1 LKRANAPNS
10 EIVRILVVGV
20 VVCVSN
26 GAQNTIRRSTA
37 NFPHDYVLKLEVV
50 LPNGKVV
57 KTGSNAYSST
67 SQIESYLRSAQNWA
81 EGLIQ

>member
-1 LKRANAPNS
+1 M
-10 EIVRILVVGV
+10 VRKIQSV
-20 VVCVSN
+20 
-26 GAQNTIRRSTA
+26 AQLPISPTTM
-37 NFPHDYVLKLEVV
+37 LELEVV

-57 KTGSNAYSST
+57 KTGSNAYNST